1 MVIVIT
7 MDFPS
12 LGAVPPTTAD
22 IDYGRGRLFWTT
34 IVSLE
39 HDSTIIVFFTT
50 YPTGIPSISA
60 IVHPL
65 MALSFR
71 STIVHPV

>member
-1 MVIVIT
+1 MATVIT
-7 MDFPS
+7 DFSS
-12 LGAVPPTTAD
+12 LGAVPSTTAD

-39 HDSTIIVFFTT
+39 HDSTIIVFYAT
-50 YPTGIPSISA
+50 YPTGIPSIPA